1 MNKINVVTDFAMEQ
15 NFRISNNQANI
26 IKINNFI
33 KNICDDSV
41 FFREAVYK
49 VTSEFKIYGELE
61 NDLKSFMIV
70 DLIHSFFKTFGF
82 WLPYRPMKG
91 DLIYFDVI
99 VNFVENEDFKKFL
112 LFLLENHFLLDN
124 SSRFIIQ
131 DVPMKISDIYIKE
144 NGFLV
149 FFTHWNS

>member
-61 NDLKSFMIV
+61 N
-70 DLIHSFFKTFGF
+70 
-82 WLPYRPMKG
+82 
-91 DLIYFDVI
+91 
-99 VNFVENEDFKKFL
+99 
-112 LFLLENHFLLDN
+112 HFLLDN